1 MDYDESIYLVHVKV
15 ANNEAGDAFTAQIQ
29 DVVKYADQTAL
40 KDKNGTTVNG
50 TEIANNN
57 VAAFTNRVRYGSITF
72 TGNKT
77 LNDKPSAEVFRYTV
91 VEKSADGGIVEDGYK
106 SGVIKNDANGAI
118 QFPAI
123 SYTKAGIHYYD
134 VREIND
140 SADTTGIAYDNT
152 VYTVVVVVEDD
163 NSESGTGL
171 TTNAVY
177 YKDFDYK
184 TKTGTK
190 VENNSI
196 TFANNMSAS
205 VSLEGMKTLD
215 GKKVSKAGEYSFDIV
230 ETNASGD
237 ALEGEAPQSV
247 SNDNTGK
254 FTFPAYTYTDEGT
267 HYYKITENQN
277 NPKSGIKYD
286 TSSYLVT
293 VTVAKTVKTEK
304 FLLRLQ

>member
-1 MDYDESIYLVHVKV
+1 MISENSQIGNSVHYDKTTYTAVVKV
-15 ANNEAGDAFTAQIQ
+15 TKTAGDAFTAQIQ

-177 YKDFDYK
+177 YKDFDY
-184 TKTGTK
+184 
-190 VENNSI
+190 N
-196 TFANNMSAS
+196 
-205 VSLEGMKTLD
+205 
-215 GKKVSKAGEYSFDIV
+215 
-230 ETNASGD
+230 
-237 ALEGEAPQSV
+237 
-247 SNDNTGK
+247 
-254 FTFPAYTYTDEGT
+254 
-267 HYYKITENQN
+267 
-277 NPKSGIKYD
+277 
-286 TSSYLVT
+286 
-293 VTVAKTVKTEK
+293 
-304 FLLRLQ
+304 RC